1 MVTEAIS
8 SQNRTLVFF
17 DAEVNGASKPSFG
30 LLLNHR
36 HVDPFHSPQE
46 LSEENRILS
55 RELRRRE
62 IELDRLT
69 DTTGDLPTILRAHNE
84 EVRAL
89 KHKLKQVSRVK
100 S

>member
-1 MVTEAIS
+1 M
-8 SQNRTLVFF
+8 
-17 DAEVNGASKPSFG
+17 
-30 LLLNHR
+30 
-36 HVDPFHSPQE
+36 
-46 LSEENRILS
+46 
-55 RELRRRE
+55 RRRE

-100 S
+100 A

>member
-1 MVTEAIS
+1 MHF
-8 SQNRTLVFF
+8 L
-17 DAEVNGASKPSFG
+17 ASFWFTAS
-30 LLLNHR
+30 
-36 HVDPFHSPQE
+36 HVDSFPPQE
-46 LSEENRILS
+46 LAEENRILS

-89 KHKLKQVSRVK
+89 KHKLKQVSECGGDFVAEF
-100 S
+100 SY